1 MITLDRQ
8 KPRIG
13 ILVRILISLKMVK
26 ATAAVAAVVVV
37 EVVEVEEVVESVGEL
52 VKAAMELKEVLEEM
66 KTAGTI
72 AGTRAEALIEVTL
85 GIEAFDESL

>member
-26 ATAAVAAVVVV
+26 ATAVVV

-52 VKAAMELKEVLEEM
+52 VKAAMEVKEVLEEM

-85 GIEAFDESL
+85 GIKAFDESL